1 MGGDK
6 DFDTILE
13 YLPDSD
19 AWKEVGKMK
28 EAKRS
33 HAVSTVRFEEY
44 SKWCN
49 TEGILGLTI
58 TITNNNSMAVDKRS
72 SPSFDI

>member
-1 MGGDK
+1 MYFPGGVTHVGGDK

-13 YLPDSD
+13 YIPDTD

-33 HAVSTVRFEEY
+33 HAVSVVRFIDY
-44 SKWCN
+44 SEWC
-49 TEGILGLTI
+49 T
-58 TITNNNSMAVDKRS
+58 
-72 SPSFDI
+72 